1 MIELDGDEPK
11 FKIDVL
17 QQMIEEAGI
26 KHKNV
31 YVIAVSGV
39 YRSGK
44 SFLLYLLYTYLEYYT
59 QVTAI

>member
-1 MIELDGDEPK
+1 MIELVGEERQ
-11 FKIDVL
+11 FKIDIL

-44 SFLLYLLYTYLEYYT
+44 SFFLNLLYTYLEYLS
-59 QVTAI
+59 QVTTV

>member
-39 YRSGK
+39 YRAGK

>member
-1 MIELDGDEPK
+1 MIELDGGEPK
-11 FKIDVL
+11 FKIDIL

-44 SFLLYLLYTYLEYYT
+44 SFFLNLLYTYLEYLS
-59 QVTAI
+59 QVTTV